1 VRGSVP
7 DPPDAAAPS
16 PVSRRA
22 ALPSLTALRAIAA
35 AGVFISHSTF
45 FVGRTD
51 VTRSFMD
58 GGGAGGVTFFF
69 VLSGAILAY
78 NYAGAFSIGRFYRKR
93 FARIYP
99 VYLLAFAVGAVVV
112 AGRTGGLD
120 FASPGLVTK
129 NLFMVQGW
137 FHDGQSVPATAWTLS
152 CEMFF
157 YASFP
162 LLIMAL
168 RRVPARAVWP
178 TAAAMVA
185 LALVSAN
192 LIIDNVPG
200 EGFFLSP
207 LGRVPEFAVGV
218 LLGLHLPRLIA
229 DASSVLRR
237 RSTQILFGCAVA
249 AVVSPILGN
258 EVIHPLREQINLY
271 VPICA
276 LAIAAAAAA
285 DLDGPHW
292 LSDHRLVLA
301 GLWSYAFYSIHE
313 SLVLSVDAVWGASP
327 ALPIGIVLGILTFL
341 GTGVLSWLIFTRWE
355 EPLRERISGSRPKEV
370 VAAGA
375 S

>member
-1 VRGSVP
+1 M
-7 DPPDAAAPS
+7 A
-16 PVSRRA
+16 RRA
-22 ALPSLTALRAIAA
+22 ALPSLTALRAVAA
-35 AGVFISHSTF
+35 AGVFVSHSTF

-51 VTRSFMD
+51 YTRSFMD

-99 VYLLAFAVGAVVV
+99 VYLLAFALGALVV
-112 AGRTGGLD
+112 AGRTGGLS
-120 FASPGLVTK
+120 FASPELVAK

-137 FHDGQSVPATAWTLS
+137 FADGQSVPATAWTLS

-162 LLIMAL
+162 LLIVAL
-168 RRVPARAVWP
+168 RRVPARALP
-178 TAAAMVA
+178 ATAVAMVA

-192 LIIDNVPG
+192 LVITNTPG

-229 DASSVLRR
+229 DSASLVRR
-237 RSTQILFGCAVA
+237 RSTEILFACAAA
-249 AVVSPILGN
+249 AVISPILGN
-258 EVIHPLREQINLY
+258 EVIHPLREDINLY

-276 LAIAAAAAA
+276 LAITAAAAA
-285 DLDGPHW
+285 DLEGPHW
-292 LSDHRLVLA
+292 LSHHRLVLA

-313 SLVLSVDAVWGASP
+313 SLVLSVDAVWGATP
-327 ALPIGIVLGILTFL
+327 ALPIGIVLAVLTFL
-341 GTGVLSWLIFTRWE
+341 GTGVLSWLIFSRWE

-370 VAAGA
+370 VAADA
-375 S
+375 A